1 MTLTTK
7 RQMRLGAHFHPTGHH
22 VAAWLHPDTDR
33 DAPVN
38 FRHYVRAT
46 QTAERAK
53 FDFMFLADAV
63 AIREANFAGLSR
75 WPQYVAYFE
84 PLTLLSGLAAVTER
98 IGLAATCSTAFTE
111 PYNLARYF
119 ASLDHISVGRAAWNV
134 VTTSNPAAAW
144 NFGREKLAAHGDRY
158 AQAREFVDVVCG
170 LWDSWDDDAF
180 PRDRETGVYF
190 DQAKLHVLRHKG
202 AHYAVR
208 GPLNIA
214 RPPQGRPVIVQAGGS
229 EAGRALAAET
239 AEVVFTIPNS
249 LAQAQEFYADVKHRL
264 AQFGRVPDDLKILPS
279 LNPIVGETEE
289 AAEETFQFLQSKVH
303 EDVGRV
309 LLAGELGGMDLSDL
323 PVDSPFPIERLQN
336 VVDTGQT
343 HFGKAVE
350 IIRRDRPTIREL
362 YLRYAAARG
371 ALPIRGTPGQIADL
385 MQHWF
390 EAGAGDGFMIA
401 FSHLPGGLDDFVR
414 LVIPELQRRGL
425 FRVEYEGTTLR
436 ENLGLARPASRYG
449 PRGSTA

>member
-1 MTLTTK
+1 MMTSPK
-7 RQMRLGAHFHPTGHH
+7 GMMRLGAHFHPTGHH
-22 VAAWLHPDTDR
+22 VAAWLHPETDK

-46 QTAERAK
+46 QTAERAR

-63 AIREANFAGLSR
+63 AMREANLAGLSR

-119 ASLDHISVGRAAWNV
+119 ASLDHISEGRAAWNV

-144 NFGREKLAAHGDRY
+144 NFGREKLEAHGDRY

-190 DQAKLHVLRHKG
+190 DPTKLHVLRHKG
-202 AHYAVR
+202 EHFAVR
-208 GPLNIA
+208 GPLNVA
-214 RPPQGRPVIVQAGGS
+214 RSPQGRPVIVQAGGS
-229 EAGRALAAET
+229 EAGRELAAET
-239 AEVVFTIPNS
+239 AEVVFTIPNT
-249 LAQAQEFYADVKHRL
+249 LAQAQEFYTDVKRRL
-264 AQFGRVPDDLKILPS
+264 AKYGRAPEQLKILPS
-279 LNPIVGETEE
+279 LNPIVSETSDE
-289 AAEETFQFLQSKVH
+289 AEAKFQFLQSKVH

-309 LLAGELGGMDLSDL
+309 LLAGELGGMDLFDL
-323 PVDSPFPIERLQN
+323 PVDSSFPIERLQHI
-336 VVDTGQT
+336 VDAGQT

-350 IIRRDRPTIREL
+350 IIQRDHPTIREL

-371 ALPIRGTPGQIADL
+371 ALPIRGTPAQIADL

-390 EAGAGDGFMIA
+390 ESGAGDGFMIA
-401 FSHLPGGLDDFVR
+401 FSHLPGGLDDFAR

-425 FRVEYEGTTLR
+425 FRTEYEGATLR
-436 ENLGLARPASRYG
+436 ENLGLARPASRYAAAG
-449 PRGSTA
+449 